1 MNEDVLQKVPQG
13 RRNQYYGPIV
23 RDRQTCCHP
32 SLARYDI
39 FQRMVQQYGSR

>member
-23 RDRQTCCHP
+23 RDRQTSCHP